1 MTRPTQRRHTGLPAV
16 WRRNQPEQ
24 HAGQRPGQ
32 GPDATG
38 GAGWSGLHAFK
49 STAVPL
55 MPPSA
60 GPRPG
65 PCWSNS
71 WFDQF
76 GGLYLNAGS
85 GRGRPCCR
93 LGMFI
98 GGSGRSEEHTSELQS
113 LMRISYAV
121 LCLKK
126 TKKEKKQRDKSS
138 TQNKQQKIYANKH

>member
-1 MTRPTQRRHTGLPAV
+1 
-16 WRRNQPEQ
+16 
-24 HAGQRPGQ
+24 
-32 GPDATG
+32 
-38 GAGWSGLHAFK
+38 
-49 STAVPL
+49 

-98 GGSGRSEEHTSELQS
+98 GGSGGLCSFRRGHLASTKVWPVHIGGPPEIARAACRERVGTNVS
-113 LMRISYAV
+113 IAV
-121 LCLKK
+121 GTVPLKK
-126 TKKEKKQRDKSS
+126 KKKE
-138 TQNKQQKIYANKH
+138 